1 MEEIAFD
8 LCLVKDGE
16 NLDAGWEA
24 GVGSRY
30 WVIWREPSRG
40 EGQDQQ
46 MLGSPVTRLVA
57 GVCVARVQWE
67 ERGSLWLGHRVQM
80 QQRRSS

>member
-1 MEEIAFD
+1 MEEVAFD

-30 WVIWREPSRG
+30 WVI
-40 EGQDQQ
+40 
-46 MLGSPVTRLVA
+46 
-57 GVCVARVQWE
+57 
-67 ERGSLWLGHRVQM
+67 
-80 QQRRSS
+80 